1 MTIDK
6 NFNAENATTVDT
18 ALTTSNLAIQGGA
31 NDQFTPSTTGGGS
44 IKIRNAASA
53 ITGAPIHNLRSYQF
67 DCPTTGDSAIATAT
81 ESAAVTQKRQ
91 AVTMYHPAA
100 PVTTDQTIISYQAA
114 SGACM
119 SVVHRTT
126 GRIAILNANAGTTV
140 YVTPNDS
147 TGILTYPCTVTY
159 DSDLDVG
166 TTGTANTGD
175 GKAHLNIY
183 KHSVSTSTPWNT
195 AGTTA
200 ENNNYTRAGNVVSCK
215 VGKTQTTGTMSFIMD
230 SWRLKDGLGL
240 QGTIESPT
248 NTPPVATVGTPTH
261 DILTGATTSFT
272 GSATDAEGNTLTY
285 LWANATR
292 PAAAAAPTLS
302 GSTTVTMTTSALT
315 VPGVYTFTFKAN
327 DGTADSNVVTV
338 TAYVAA
344 ADGSISVKARR
355 SGGSYVGAVA
365 NLSDGSDTTVVTSP
379 DAPAGAVEIWDMNP
393 CKPGDAFTTV
403 ANALTLRM
411 RKRAADGTSDTTA
424 TETVTVDI
432 LTGPTDTL
440 VTASPRSFV
449 LTNTITAYLVQ
460 LTAPESAAFTNH
472 DIWAIRVTTT
482 EG

>member
-18 ALTTSNLAIQGGA
+18 ALTTSNLAIQGGV
-31 NDQFTPSTTGGGS
+31 NDQFTPATVGTGT

-53 ITGAPIHNLRSYQF
+53 VTGAPIHGLRSYHF
-67 DCPTTGDSAIATAT
+67 ECPVATDTAIATAT
-81 ESAAVTQKRQ
+81 ETGTVTQKRQ

-100 PVTTDQTIISYQAA
+100 PTADQTIMSFQST

-119 SVVHRTT
+119 SVVHRST
-126 GRIAILNANAGTTV
+126 GRIAIVNANAATTV
-140 YVTPNDS
+140 YVTPNDV

-159 DSDLDVG
+159 DADCNVG

-175 GKAHLNIY
+175 GSAHLNIY
-183 KHSVSTSTPWNT
+183 RHSVSTSTPWNS

-200 ENNNYTRAGNVVSCK
+200 ENNNYLRTGAISSCK
-215 VGKTQTTGTMSFIMD
+215 IGKTSTTGIMSFVAD
-230 SWRLKDGLGL
+230 SWRLKDGMGF
-240 QGTIESPT
+240 QGTIESPS
-248 NTPPVATVGTPTH
+248 NTPPVASIPTPTH
-261 DILTGATTSFT
+261 SIVTGATTSFT

-285 LWANATR
+285 VWANASR

-302 GSTTVTMTTSALT
+302 GSTAVTMTTSALT

-327 DGTADSNVVTV
+327 DGTADSNVVTA

-355 SGGSYVGAVA
+355 AGGAYVGAVA

-393 CKPGDAFTTV
+393 AKAGDAFTTV

>member
-18 ALTTSNLAIQGGA
+18 ALTTSNLAIQGGV
-31 NDQFTPSTTGGGS
+31 NDQFSPATVGTGT

-53 ITGAPIHNLRSYQF
+53 VTGAPIHGTKSYHF
-67 DCPTTGDSAIATAT
+67 ECPVANDTAIATANET
-81 ESAAVTQKRQ
+81 GTITQKRQ

-100 PVTTDQTIISYQAA
+100 PTADQTILSFQST
-114 SGACM
+114 SGACA
-119 SVVHRTT
+119 SIVHRST

-159 DSDLDVG
+159 DADCDLG

-175 GKAHLNIY
+175 GKVHLNIY

-200 ENNNYTRAGNVVSCK
+200 ENNNYFRTGAIASCK
-215 VGKTQTTGTMSFIMD
+215 LGKATAAGTMSFVAD
-230 SWRLKDGLGL
+230 SWRLKDGMGL
-240 QGTIESPT
+240 QGTVENPS
-248 NTPPVATVGTPTH
+248 NTPPVASISVASKSIVTGNTV
-261 DILTGATTSFT
+261 SFT

-285 LWANATR
+285 TWANVSR
-292 PAAAAAPTLS
+292 PAAASAPTLS
-302 GSTTVTMTTSALT
+302 GSTTVTMTTSVLT
-315 VPGVYTFTFKAN
+315 VPGVYTFSFKAN
-327 DGTADSNVVTV
+327 DGTADSNLVTA

-344 ADGSISVKARR
+344 ADGSISAKARR
-355 SGGSYVGAVA
+355 AGSLYTGAVA
-365 NLSDGSDTTVVTSP
+365 NLNDGSDATAVLSP
-379 DAPAGAVEIWDMNP
+379 DAPSGAVEIWDMNP
-393 CKPGDAFTTV
+393 CKAGDAFTTV

-449 LTNTITAYLVQ
+449 LTNTVTPYQVQ

-472 DIWAIRVTTT
+472 DIWAVRVTTT